1 MNWENEGKSHNG
13 KPKNSGLLPTG
24 DKAKEIVE
32 LLAEMCRAMHNP
44 EDTTD
49 VNDRSERANHS
60 RDAGPEKEGG
70 EQTR

>member
-32 LLAEMCRAMHNP
+32 LLAEMYRAMQNP
-44 EDTTD
+44 EDATND
-49 VNDRSERANHS
+49 EDRSEHAN
-60 RDAGPEKEGG
+60 
-70 EQTR
+70 Q